1 MRKAN
6 ALLSMGILVLFL
18 IHAVLGRFQLSGI
31 LPGGSRILMIL
42 AWLMTVLIVVHTVL
56 GCIMTVQTLSAQ
68 KEDGCWMHCHTA
80 ENTVCISAVGMT
92 LLMLGVFLL
101 RNRKGAFALSLLT
114 TVAAALTALLPN
126 TIIHMCMMTNMHC
139 HAVMKPTVILLS
151 VIIAV
156 ISLITGIMRL
166 REKE

>member
-1 MRKAN
+1 MRKILN
-6 ALLSMGILVLFL
+6 AAAIVLSI
-18 IHAVLGRFQLSGI
+18 
-31 LPGGSRILMIL
+31 IL
-42 AWLMTVLIVVHTVL
+42 AAGVKLVFHAC
-56 GCIMTVQTLSAQ
+56 GP
-68 KEDGCWMHCHTA
+68 KEDGSWMHCHTA

-92 LLMLGVFLL
+92 LLMLGVFILQ
-101 RNRKGAFALSLLT
+101 NRKGAFALSLLT

-126 TIIHMCMMTNMHC
+126 TIIHMCMMTNMRC
-139 HAVMKPTVILLS
+139 HAVMKPTVVLLS

>member
-1 MRKAN
+1 MRKILN
-6 ALLSMGILVLFL
+6 AAAIVLC
-18 IHAVLGRFQLSGI
+18 I
-31 LPGGSRILMIL
+31 IL
-42 AWLMTVLIVVHTVL
+42 AAGVKLVFHAC
-56 GCIMTVQTLSAQ
+56 GP
-68 KEDGCWMHCHTA
+68 KEDGSWMHCHTA
-80 ENTVCISAVGMT
+80 ENTICISAVGMT
-92 LLMLGVFLL
+92 LLLLGVFLL

-126 TIIHMCMMTNMHC
+126 TIIHMCMMTNMRC

-151 VIIAV
+151 VIIAL